1 MGSDGRGGDT
11 LHWWMGRTTDES
23 FSKDHKGNFNK
34 RLNFFNWI
42 HTENILLTLKEF
54 NY

>member
-1 MGSDGRGGDT
+1 MRYVTLVDGP
-11 LHWWMGRTTDES
+11 HES